1 MPYFIVGIILS
12 VIVIISIFGLCIF
25 LIKKSK
31 NMSKL
36 PWYIYVVVV
45 SIFVIGILAVF
56 FVFYGGMQVNPAI

>member
-45 SIFVIGILAVF
+45 SIFIIGILAVF

>member
-36 PWYIYVVVV
+36 PWYIYVVIV

>member
-36 PWYIYVVVV
+36 PWYIYVIVV

>member
-56 FVFYGGMQVNPAI
+56 FVFYGWMQVNPAI

>member
-25 LIKKSK
+25 LIKKTK

-36 PWYIYVVVV
+36 PWYIYVVIV